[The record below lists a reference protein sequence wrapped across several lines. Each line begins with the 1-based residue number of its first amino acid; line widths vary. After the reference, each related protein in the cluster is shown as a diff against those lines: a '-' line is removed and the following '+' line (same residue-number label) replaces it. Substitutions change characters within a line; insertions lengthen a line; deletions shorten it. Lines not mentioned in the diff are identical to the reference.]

1 MAPDPLVPKSPLPF
15 WHPQMVPAVPW
26 YQHQPSELL
35 GDPKPVGFLG
45 SPPAMGTAR
54 EAAEPS

>member
-15 WHPQMVPAVPW
+15 CHPQMVPAVPW
-26 YQHQPSELL
+26 YQHQPSELF

-45 SPPAMGTAR
+45 SPPATGTTW
-54 EAAEPS
+54 EVTELS